1 MSRLPFLLLSVS
13 CAAGSAWSHE
23 AINPLAI
30 VRSDPLVH
38 ARQEEVSTQLIIEH
52 PAKPMQSTNGVT
64 VVIGSA
70 DKDAAE
76 PLPFGPQPLVSG
88 SLVQQGEGNTIHLTV
103 SGSYSNYELN
113 QLGWNNQASGRIAGT
128 SNQAVVTQV
137 GSSNIAAFQQSGSG
151 NSVAITQ
158 R

>member
-52 PAKPMQSTNGVT
+52 PAEPMQSTNGVT

-76 PLPFGPQPLVSG
+76 PLPFAH
-88 SLVQQGEGNTIHLTV
+88 NH
-103 SGSYSNYELN
+103 
-113 QLGWNNQASGRIAGT
+113 W
-128 SNQAVVTQV
+128 
-137 GSSNIAAFQQSGSG
+137 
-151 NSVAITQ
+151 SVAAWCNKAKATQ
-158 R
+158 ST